1 VVFHYPSL
9 HEDGNQQSTL
19 LDPHVPKSPLSFSQ
33 VTLTRH
39 QLFANQARPATTAT
53 RNKAFQAAILSD
65 HGLEDTKTLQ
75 QTKPLLDKPR
85 STNMAKMARIV
96 RKLRA
101 VLSLMCLDL
110 PSTDND
116 GETDNDEIQVLRSV
130 RAETHFYPKNTLMG
144 LPTELRLI
152 IYRFA
157 LQDVVD
163 TIVSEVVFE
172 RRTTIPRFMT
182 CLGGLAL
189 PLINRTIRKESLD
202 AYGPLVK
209 QHLRTLWQHYI
220 RLQKESA
227 RLPALEQNR
236 AVLAEVDAYLR
247 WRAVGRLQRVINCMY
262 INECYVR
269 GYYGE
274 LYAEAR
280 ASEWRERV

>member
-1 VVFHYPSL
+1 M
-9 HEDGNQQSTL
+9 T
-19 LDPHVPKSPLSFSQ
+19 
-33 VTLTRH
+33 
-39 QLFANQARPATTAT
+39 ANQTIIR
-53 RNKAFQAAILSD
+53 RGKINK
-65 HGLEDTKTLQ
+65 
-75 QTKPLLDKPR
+75 
-85 STNMAKMARIV
+85 MAKMARLA

-101 VLSLMCLDL
+101 VLSLMCLRLDSADDDSE
-110 PSTDND
+110 PEDN
-116 GETDNDEIQVLRSV
+116 EIQDPGCV
-130 RAETHFYPKNTLMG
+130 RTETQSYPKNTLLG

-163 TIVSEVVFE
+163 TIISEAVSE
-172 RRTTIPRFMT
+172 RRTTSPRFMP

-209 QHLRTLWQHYI
+209 QNLKTLWQHYI
-220 RLQKESA
+220 CLQKESA

-236 AVLAEVDAYLR
+236 AVPAEVDAYLR

-280 ASEWRERV
+280 ASEWSARV